1 MRDLP
6 CPSSLHASSPPF
18 SLSKEGALGVDSDH
32 GGVAAVVIQTGQGVA
47 SVLALALVLRVLL
60 PVLAWVYTGDPKTFL
75 TNDTPTYLKPAESL
89 LRTGRFQYGFVGRH
103 TRPDE
108 PEIVRTPG
116 YPVFLLPGLAAGH
129 VLPVTI
135 TLQVLASC
143 LTVYLVYRITL
154 LLFERR
160 RLAVCCALLYAFEP
174 LSILYAGLLVS
185 ETLFTTMTMLFLYF
199 LVKYLRTG
207 STWALLGAAIALAAS
222 IYVRPIG
229 YFLPPILACGLVV
242 WGLATR
248 RFRPGRLLA
257 HVALFLIVSMGL
269 TGLWQLRNWREAG
282 YPGFSAISDINMYY
296 YLGASV
302 LAAREGVPFNDMQ
315 TRMGFFKEERRHGG
329 KVGAGVDD
337 DLYIQL
343 HPEQRDW
350 TRAEKYRYIGREGR
364 RIVLEHPVLYARI
377 HLDGIVRMLIDPTA
391 TEYLQYFHLYPR
403 NGGLLGELVT
413 KGLVRTVL
421 SLARER
427 PLVFWSNLVLAPLL
441 GFYLL
446 FSVVALFSRRF
457 ITDPAVLAA
466 LGVAAY
472 FLLIAGGPGAVA
484 RYRHPAMP
492 ILCIFAGYGLF
503 FAIGKWRARGSR
515 RSSGMA
521 S

>member
-18 SLSKEGALGVDSDH
+18 SLSKEGARGVDSAH

-60 PVLAWVYTGDPKTFL
+60 PVLALVYTGDLKSSL
-75 TNDTPTYLKPAESL
+75 TPDTSSYLKPAQSL
-89 LRTGRFQYGFVGRH
+89 LRTGRFAIWSG
-103 TRPDE
+103 

-129 VLPVTI
+129 VIPVTI
-135 TLQVLASC
+135 ALQVLASC
-143 LTVYLVYRITL
+143 LTVYLVYRISL

-160 RLAVCCALLYAFEP
+160 RLAVSCALLYAFEP
-174 LSILYAGLLVS
+174 LSILYTGFLVS
-185 ETLFTTMTMLFLYF
+185 ETLFTTMTTLFLYI

-222 IYVRPIG
+222 IYVRPVG

-248 RFRPGRLLA
+248 RFRPGRLFA

-282 YPGFSAISDINMYY
+282 YPGFSTVASLNMYY

-302 LAAREGVPFNDMQ
+302 LAARESVPFYDMQ
-315 TRMGFFKEERRHGG
+315 TRLGWPVNEE
-329 KVGAGVDD
+329 
-337 DLYIQL
+337 
-343 HPEQRDW
+343 DW
-350 TRAEKYRYIGREGR
+350 TRAEKHRYIGREGR

-377 HLDGIVRMLIDPTA
+377 HLDGIMRMLLDPSG
-391 TEYLQYFHLYPR
+391 TECLKYFQLYPQH
-403 NGGLLGELVT
+403 GGLQGVMVD
-413 KGLVRTVL
+413 KGLVRTVVIM
-421 SLARER
+421 AREH
-427 PLVFWSNLVLAPLL
+427 PLLFWSNLVLAPLL

-472 FLLIAGGPGAVA
+472 FLLIAGGTDATG
-484 RYRHPAMP
+484 RFRHPDMP

-521 S
+521 N

>member
-1 MRDLP
+1 M
-6 CPSSLHASSPPF
+6 
-18 SLSKEGALGVDSDH
+18 
-32 GGVAAVVIQTGQGVA
+32 
-47 SVLALALVLRVLL
+47 
-60 PVLAWVYTGDPKTFL
+60 
-75 TNDTPTYLKPAESL
+75 
-89 LRTGRFQYGFVGRH
+89 
-103 TRPDE
+103 
-108 PEIVRTPG
+108 
-116 YPVFLLPGLAAGH
+116 
-129 VLPVTI
+129 
-135 TLQVLASC
+135 
-143 LTVYLVYRITL
+143 
-154 LLFERR
+154 
-160 RLAVCCALLYAFEP
+160 
-174 LSILYAGLLVS
+174 
-185 ETLFTTMTMLFLYF
+185 TTLFLYI

-229 YFLPPILACGLVV
+229 YFLPPTLACGLVV
-242 WGLATR
+242 WGLATH

-296 YLGASV
+296 WYGASV

-315 TRMGFFKEERRHGG
+315 TRMGFGG
-329 KVGAGVDD
+329 KARAGGVDD

-364 RIVLEHPVLYARI
+364 RILLEHPVLYARI
-377 HLDGIVRMLIDPTA
+377 HLDGIVRTLLDPTA

-403 NGGLLGELVT
+403 NGGLLGVLVD

-472 FLLIAGGPGAVA
+472 FLLIAGGSGAVA
-484 RYRHPAMP
+484 RYRHPDMP

-503 FAIGKWRARGSR
+503 FAIGKWRARGAA
-515 RSSGMA
+515 GQDGFDMA
-521 S
+521 LGERACDADRPCTGTAWNARWGATAW

>member
-1 MRDLP
+1 M
-6 CPSSLHASSPPF
+6 
-18 SLSKEGALGVDSDH
+18 DSDH

-75 TNDTPTYLKPAESL
+75 TDDSSSFLRPAQSL
-89 LRTGRFQYGFVGRH
+89 LRTGRFALPAG
-103 TRPDE
+103 
-108 PEIVRTPG
+108 PEIERPPG

-129 VLPVTI
+129 VIPVTI
-135 TLQVLASC
+135 ALQVLASC

-160 RLAVCCALLYAFEP
+160 RLAVSCALLYAFEP
-174 LSILYAGLLVS
+174 LSIVYAGLLMS
-185 ETLFTTMTMLFLYF
+185 ETLFTTMTTLFLYI

-222 IYVRPIG
+222 IYVRPIA

-282 YPGFSAISDINMYY
+282 YPGFSTVPDLNMYY

-302 LAAREGVPFNDMQ
+302 LAAREGVPFSDMQ
-315 TRMGFFKEERRHGG
+315 TRMGWPPNDE
-329 KVGAGVDD
+329 
-337 DLYIQL
+337 
-343 HPEQRDW
+343 DW
-350 TRAEKYRYIGREGR
+350 TRAERNRYFGREGR

-377 HLDGIVRMLIDPTA
+377 HLDGIVRMLLDPAA
-391 TEYLQYFHLYPR
+391 TEYLKYFQLYPQHC
-403 NGGLLGELVT
+403 GLQGVMVD
-413 KGLVRTVL
+413 KGLVRTVVIM
-421 SLARER
+421 ARER
-427 PLVFWSNLVLAPLL
+427 PLLFWSNLVVAPLL

-472 FLLIAGGPGAVA
+472 FLFIAGGPDSIG
-484 RYRHPAMP
+484 RFRHPAMP

-503 FAIGKWRARGSR
+503 FAIGKWRARGSC

-521 S
+521 N

>member
-1 MRDLP
+1 
-6 CPSSLHASSPPF
+6 
-18 SLSKEGALGVDSDH
+18 VDSDH
-32 GGVAAVVIQTGQGVA
+32 GGVAAVVIQTAQGVA

-75 TNDTPTYLKPAESL
+75 TSDTPTFLKPAESL
-89 LRTGRFQYGFVGRH
+89 LRTGRFQYGLVGRH

-129 VLPVTI
+129 VIPVTI
-135 TLQVLASC
+135 ALQILASC

-174 LSILYAGLLVS
+174 LSILYAGLLMS
-185 ETLFTTMTMLFLYF
+185 ETLFTTMTTLFLYI

-222 IYVRPIG
+222 IYVRPVG

-296 YLGASV
+296 YIGASV
-302 LAAREGVPFNDMQ
+302 LAAREGVPYYDMQ
-315 TRMGFFKEERRHGG
+315 NRMMGLYQEERRHGG
-329 KVGAGVDD
+329 KQGLGQQHFGVDD

-377 HLDGIVRMLIDPTA
+377 HLAGIVRTLIDPTA
-391 TEYLQYFHLYPR
+391 IDYLKHFHLYPHK
-403 NGGLLGELVT
+403 GGLLGVLVT

-427 PLVFWSNLVLAPLL
+427 PLVFWSNLVLEPLL

-472 FLLIAGGPGAVA
+472 FLLIAGGPAAEG
-484 RYRHPAMP
+484 RFRHPDMP

-521 S
+521 N